1 MLGRTDLREAFDKV
15 DTDKS
20 GSIDLGELEGLC
32 SSLNYQVKQA
42 DVTALFNEIDTN
54 HDGKVSFEEF
64 VAWFRLGKST
74 KLKGFLKQSL
84 KGMAFVDK
92 HKSKMT
98 HTADGD
104 NETLRLF
111 NLEISEGQPGSKTSF
126 GVHFSST
133 APDMFA
139 RVANACPDF
148 SGSEDRRTWS
158 VMIMKA
164 KNPAALKEAIETFIQ
179 FGKDTATE
187 MDEGLGQMADMTKYQ
202 VGIDGDYV
210 VLAIDVL
217 ANPMAEAQLD
227 MAHGVAGGLPLE
239 AFGLSAEFMVR
250 SDCSLKHLMTVD
262 NLWDHS
268 ENSGLNA
275 NLSCNKSGKDF
286 FAEFMQGMPE
296 EEMGGNKEDGISL
309 VRAFNGVSLVARANG
324 NTEGNG
330 SAYKN
335 ANDALMAFNQ
345 GYAAQGNQGVEML
358 ANLQSTYKT
367 YPELLTALEGVKDA
381 EADEILAEY
390 RMPAAQDLLFAFRDH
405 GLYDWST
412 AMVFNNFVMSVSTSG
427 EGMAEI
433 FQDVWTRCYPAEA

>member
-1 MLGRTDLREAFDKV
+1 MLGRSDLREAFDKV
-15 DTDKS
+15 DKDNS
-20 GSIDLGELEGLC
+20 GSIDLAELAGLC
-32 SSLNYQVKQA
+32 GSLNYQVNQA
-42 DVTALFNEIDTN
+42 DVTTLFNEIDTN

-84 KGMAFVDK
+84 RGMAFVDK

-98 HTADGD
+98 HTANGD
-104 NETLRLF
+104 SETLNLF
-111 NLEISEGQPGSKTSF
+111 NLEISEGQPGNKTTF
-126 GVHFSST
+126 GVHFCST
-133 APDMFA
+133 APDMLA

-148 SGSEDRRTWS
+148 SGNEEARVWS

-187 MDEGLGQMADMTKYQ
+187 MDEGLGQMVDMTSYQ

-210 VLAIDVL
+210 VVAVDLL
-217 ANPMAEAQLD
+217 ANPMAEAQLQ
-227 MAHGVAGGLPLE
+227 MAQGVAEGIPLE
-239 AFGLSAEFMVR
+239 AFGLSAEFMLR

-262 NLWDHS
+262 DLWDHS
-268 ENSGLNA
+268 ENSGLFA
-275 NLSCNKSGKDF
+275 NLSCSKSGKAF
-286 FAEFMQGMPE
+286 FAEFMRQMPE

-309 VRAFNGVSLVARANG
+309 VQSFNGMSFVARTNG

-335 ANDALMAFNQ
+335 ANQALQAYNQ
-345 GYAAQGNQGVEML
+345 GYAGQQHGVQMLEQLQSVSRTYPQLLETLQNSKDSEADEML
-358 ANLQSTYKT
+358 AQ
-367 YPELLTALEGVKDA
+367 
-381 EADEILAEY
+381 Y

-405 GLYDWST
+405 GLHDWTT
-412 AMVFNNFVMSVSTSG
+412 AMVFNNFVLKVTTTG

-433 FQDVWTRCYPAEA
+433 FQDVWNVAYPEA